1 MLDEPLLLFPRSF
14 FKNEQA
20 RQESRREG
28 LFSDPLRGDS
38 KQMGWSFLR
47 EPTKHEPE
55 LSGEGDIHEQDA
67 EQVSGKSG
75 HLIAESGAN
84 RWLQ

>member
-1 MLDEPLLLFPRSF
+1 
-14 FKNEQA
+14 
-20 RQESRREG
+20 
-28 LFSDPLRGDS
+28 
-38 KQMGWSFLR
+38 MGWSFLR

-55 LSGEGDIHEQDA
+55 LSKEGDIHEQDA